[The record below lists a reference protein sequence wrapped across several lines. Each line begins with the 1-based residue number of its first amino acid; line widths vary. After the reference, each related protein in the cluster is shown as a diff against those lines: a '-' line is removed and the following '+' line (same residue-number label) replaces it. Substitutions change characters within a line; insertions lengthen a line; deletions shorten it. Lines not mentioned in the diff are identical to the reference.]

1 MRRHA
6 RRFSLTI
13 RRGCISFDAMGI
25 ADTNKSLATNRMV
38 FELRRDAAALERFRV
53 DFEGTMTA
61 YGLSDPEKAA
71 WRERDIGALGK
82 LGVHPY
88 FLPQIARLFRG
99 GAYNHNRSAAARL
112 YAATVLEP
120 KG

>member
-1 MRRHA
+1 
-6 RRFSLTI
+6 
-13 RRGCISFDAMGI
+13 MGI
-25 ADTNKSLATNRMV
+25 ADVNKTLASNRMV
-38 FELRRDAAALERFRV
+38 FELRRDAGALERFRA
-53 DFEGTMTA
+53 DFEGTLAA
-61 YGLSDPEKAA
+61 YALTEAEKAA
-71 WRERDIGALGK
+71 WRIRDVGALGR

-112 YAATVLEP
+112 YAASVLGDGDA